1 MVRFTI
7 ILLLAFP
14 SFAFAQRKPGDGFSI
29 GGGISL
35 CILKEVAS
43 PRECHRIDE
52 QSDLSPIPD
61 WAFWPQENYQ
71 MISDIGQGKF
81 GDLLDK
87 LRDIAEGKAWDY
99 VEAWATGDPH
109 VVSFGSD
116 AFDFMARGEFT
127 YTELGEGAQYF
138 RVDAQHRSVGGD
150 AAFIEAV
157 SVGIGTHVVEIQSR
171 RKQVVINGQKVRIK
185 RKGIY
190 LLHAQELSAPSNNSE
205 TPYAEI
211 EGAILVHKNS
221 YILISKDLHFV
232 VIEHWPSNLDL
243 YVMLNTD
250 NIDRPSDV
258 TGVLGSALGSLR
270 FATGDQIPDSLSREQ
285 FITFAEG
292 FQVAIGDSQF
302 TSRRR
307 IAFDSSFPNHFATID
322 ELKEKSL
329 NKATKQATKL
339 VGKDANAIV
348 RDACIYDLG
357 FGGQKFKGS
366 CKSNRSNP
374 TRKITISE

>member
-1 MVRFTI
+1 MLRLIFA
-7 ILLLAFP
+7 LLLLLP
-14 SFAFAQRKPGDGFSI
+14 TSVHAQRKPGTGFSI

-43 PRECHRIDE
+43 PRDCHRIDE
-52 QSDLSPIPD
+52 DSDLSPIPD

-87 LRDIAEGKAWDY
+87 LRDIAEGKAWSY

-127 YTELGEGAQYF
+127 YTELGEGTHYLK
-138 RVDAQHRSVGGD
+138 VDARHRSLGGD
-150 AAFIEAV
+150 AAYIEAV
-157 SVGIGTHVVEIQSR
+157 SIGIGTHVLEVQSR
-171 RKQVVINGQKVRIK
+171 RKQLIIDGQKIRIN

-190 LLHAQELSAPSNNSE
+190 LLHAKDLTAPTDGTE

-211 EGAILVHKNS
+211 DGAVLVHKNS
-221 YILISKDLHFV
+221 YIVVSKDLHFV

-243 YVMLNTD
+243 YVMLNV
-250 NIDRPSDV
+250 NEIDRPGDV

-270 FATGDQIPDSLSREQ
+270 FATGDQVPDALTREQ
-285 FITFAEG
+285 FVAFAQG
-292 FQVAIGDSQF
+292 FQVSAIESQF
-302 TSRRR
+302 SIGKRVE
-307 IAFDSSFPNHFATID
+307 FDASFPDRFASIA
-322 ELKEKSL
+322 ELKDKTL
-329 NKATKQATKL
+329 KKATKQASKL
-339 VGKDANAIV
+339 VRKDANEIV
-348 RDACIYDLG
+348 RNACIFDLG
-357 FGGQKFKGS
+357 FGGKKFKGS
-366 CKSNRSNP
+366 CKANRSNP
-374 TRKITISE
+374 KKQIVVSE